1 LLLLLSLLSCFVA
14 IKDNEDADEV
24 QQVDEELEEEEPDE
38 EPDKEE
44 LDKEELDEEELDE
57 AELDEEELDEA
68 EEPDDDVDK
77 DELDDDDE
85 SNELSSERLPAVL
98 PSITTFAKC
107 WQNLVG
113 YAEVSPAVKL
123 PDNSHTLIWSSWQ
136 KPPFSHVQYS
146 C

>member
-1 LLLLLSLLSCFVA
+1 LSCFVA
-14 IKDNEDADEV
+14 IKDKEDDDEV

-38 EPDKEE
+38 EPDEEEPDEEELDKEE
-44 LDKEELDEEELDE
+44 LDKEELDKE
-57 AELDEEELDEA
+57 ELDEEELDEA

-77 DELDDDDE
+77 DELDDDE